1 MTSLDNVFLLVIL
14 ISVLSLMFQSYA
26 ILTGRYGYKNEIR
39 DKKRAKI
46 IRKQLEEIIHANG
59 RSTEED

>member
-1 MTSLDNVFLLVIL
+1 
-14 ISVLSLMFQSYA
+14 MFQSYA

-46 IRKQLEEIIHANG
+46 IRKQLEEINHANG

>member
-1 MTSLDNVFLLVIL
+1 
-14 ISVLSLMFQSYA
+14 MFQSYA
-26 ILTGRYGYKNEIR
+26 ILTGRYVYKNEIR